1 MLRERAKAISTQVRR
16 CSAALVAVALLSPAA
31 AACPYCSLSQGA
43 DTLVYILAFLVIPY
57 VIVGGTWLW
66 VKRLMASEVEG

>member
-1 MLRERAKAISTQVRR
+1 MRKTSITRR
-16 CSAALVAVALLSPAA
+16 SLAALVAVAALSPAA

-66 VKRLMASEVEG
+66 MKRLFAAESEA